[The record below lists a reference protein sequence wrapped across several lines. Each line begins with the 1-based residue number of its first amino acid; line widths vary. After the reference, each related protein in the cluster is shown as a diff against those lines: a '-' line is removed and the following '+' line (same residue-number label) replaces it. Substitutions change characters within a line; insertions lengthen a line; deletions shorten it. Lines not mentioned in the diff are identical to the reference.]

1 MGRRLLP
8 FARCVVL
15 RAGGSCGLQEFS
27 WRPRL
32 LGRWTLACL
41 DLWAVSAGAAWRP
54 FASCKK
60 FLAVVLE
67 GVSLTGR
74 QLSQRGG
81 RRFPASLPEGE
92 EKKSH
97 SYGGQQR
104 PHTLSMLVRPWKS
117 GREVN
122 MPPGSKKPGGN
133 SFQVILY
140 LETVTVISVAIAPT
154 LLIVMVWVLFPVA
167 SPIPLAVTGTLEPSV
182 LLALNLLPKV
192 LVL

>member
-1 MGRRLLP
+1 MAPAALCSG
-8 FARCVVL
+8 
-15 RAGGSCGLQEFS
+15 
-27 WRPRL
+27 PRL
-32 LGRWTLACL
+32 LGRWTLARL

-74 QLSQRGG
+74 QLSRRGG

-122 MPPGSKKPGGN
+122 MPPALKSRGAQQFSGNSLLGNGHGDIGGN
-133 SFQVILY
+133 CATS
-140 LETVTVISVAIAPT
+140 
-154 LLIVMVWVLFPVA
+154 LIVMVWVLFPVA
-167 SPIPLAVTGTLEPSV
+167 SPVPLAVTGTLEPSV

>member
-1 MGRRLLP
+1 MAPAALCSG
-8 FARCVVL
+8 
-15 RAGGSCGLQEFS
+15 
-27 WRPRL
+27 PRL
-32 LGRWTLACL
+32 LGRWTLARL

-74 QLSQRGG
+74 QLSRRGG

-97 SYGGQQR
+97 SYGG
-104 PHTLSMLVRPWKS
+104 H
-117 GREVN
+117 
-122 MPPGSKKPGGN
+122 

-154 LLIVMVWVLFPVA
+154 SLIVMVWVLFPVA
-167 SPIPLAVTGTLEPSV
+167 SPVPLAVTGTLEPSV